1 MNKLRTYLRDELHV
15 PQAKDETVDT
25 EYLAIEV
32 LKAMT
37 NAYAVVQ
44 DALNVATGH
53 AEKVQGQPP
62 KKKGFTVND
71 RRIGK

>member
-1 MNKLRTYLRDELHV
+1 MNKLREYLRDELHV
-15 PQAKDETVDT
+15 PQAKDDNVDT

-53 AEKVQGQPP
+53 AEKVRGMPD
-62 KKKGFTVND
+62 KKKGFTVDD
-71 RRIGK
+71 RRNGK